1 MLKFGGTSL
10 ADAAAIRRS
19 AAIVV
24 GQRNP
29 VVVLSAAAGV
39 TDRLVTLAR
48 RAPEGEDAQIVEE
61 LLSRHA
67 SLGAE
72 LGIDKTAIAGPL
84 EELRDCARGMALLAE
99 DSAHARDRLLACGEL
114 LMVPLFAAYLRTL
127 GVEAQPL
134 SAASIGLITDDR
146 HGRARPLAE
155 CFDRMAT
162 WFSSRGLARHGAPIP
177 VITGFIGGTSDGRIT
192 TLGRGGSDYSASLIA
207 RALDAAELQI
217 WTDVDGIHTCDPRI
231 VPEATRIEHLTFREA
246 GELAYCGAKVLHP
259 QTLAPAMHHGIP
271 VSVRDTRHPDRVGT
285 SITAE
290 LPEGSPRERIRAI
303 AHRSGVRVVTVVSPR
318 MLARHGFLSRIAAT
332 FDSHGISIDMIS
344 TSEVSVSLTP
354 IDPDVHL
361 GAVIRELESFAE
373 VDVIRGKGM
382 VSVVGDRLDEDGT
395 VVAEVLGAITARGVA
410 IDMISYGATHTN
422 LTFLVPQEQVE
433 DAVRALHSRFFV
445 PA

>member
-1 MLKFGGTSL
+1 MTTFVADHALAVWEALMDAGRPHGITPYGTETMHVLRAEKGYIIVGQETDGTVTPDDVGLSGMIAKAKRDFVGKRSL
-10 ADAAAIRRS
+10 ARPD
-19 AAIVV
+19 VV
-24 GQRNP
+24 ASGRKQ
-29 VVVLSAAAGV
+29 
-39 TDRLVTLAR
+39 LV
-48 RAPEGEDAQIVEE
+48 
-61 LLSRHA
+61 
-67 SLGAE
+67 
-72 LGIDKTAIAGPL
+72 
-84 EELRDCARGMALLAE
+84 
-99 DSAHARDRLLACGEL
+99 
-114 LMVPLFAAYLRTL
+114 
-127 GVEAQPL
+127 
-134 SAASIGLITDDR
+134 GLVTDDR

-155 CFDRMAT
+155 CFDRMAS